1 MYMRAMLI
9 LLIST
14 LFITTISAEEITI
27 ESKIIKEFYNQII
40 SDKNQNQQYQ
50 NFALQTQEKSFE
62 IKNGTN
68 LKELIKQIYQK
79 ENRNCVVRG
88 ENYVFDI
95 SGFIY
100 VETIEDV
107 KKALKDL
114 KIPININIISV
125 YGYDR
130 VYVEKVDEKK

>member
-9 LLIST
+9 LLISAF
-14 LFITTISAEEITI
+14 FITTLKAEEIVI
-27 ESKIIKEFYNQII
+27 ESKTIKEFYNQI
-40 SDKNQNQQYQ
+40 SNKDQNEQYQ
-50 NFALQTQEKSFE
+50 PPASQPQNKPFE

-79 ENRNCVVRG
+79 ENKNCVVRG

-100 VETIEDV
+100 VETIEDI
-107 KKALKDL
+107 KKALKEL

-130 VYVEKVDEKK
+130 VYVEKIDEKR